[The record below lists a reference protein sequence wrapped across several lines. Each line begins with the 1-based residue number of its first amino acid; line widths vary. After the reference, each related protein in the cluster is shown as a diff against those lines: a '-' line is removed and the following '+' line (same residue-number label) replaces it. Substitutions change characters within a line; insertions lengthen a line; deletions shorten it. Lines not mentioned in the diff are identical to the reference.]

1 MKKLQIALITLCFLM
16 TSPVWSQSFY
26 DIETINT
33 IEIVFEESNWDN
45 LLDNLEAA
53 GNEER
58 LLGTVTL
65 NGQVFDSV
73 GVRYKGNSSYNSSNA
88 KNPFNIKLDYVID
101 QKYEDFGTIKLSNG
115 YKDPSFVRE
124 VLGYEI
130 ARKYMPAPLSN
141 YANVYV
147 NGDYIGMY
155 TSNQDVDKYFMRT
168 HFVDDENARFKGE
181 INEAKG
187 MMGGVW
193 QYLGDDSTD
202 YAAKFVIE
210 SDTGWSELINFLYT
224 LNYDNTEVYQ
234 ELNIDRHLWFLA
246 FSNLLVNLDGPIN
259 NPQNHYLFQDMSYR
273 FNPIPWDLN
282 ECFGVFTMIQSE
294 RLGPPQPSNLAE
306 LDPFL
311 NSDESDYPV
320 VSKILSI
327 DKYKKMY
334 VAHMKTIIDE
344 NFSNGWYEDRAFEL
358 QDIIASDYQNDNN
371 TFYTYSEM
379 TNNVNN
385 SIGNLG
391 PPPNQMVTGITELME
406 LRIDYLLAVS
416 EFAAEAP
423 EIATPNYSPTEPSIG
438 EEISFTAEFST
449 ADNAYFAYR
458 YDDYSIFT
466 KLEMFDDGAHN
477 DGVSGDGVYGVI
489 FTPESALINYYFYAE
504 NTDAAAF
511 LPVRAEYE
519 FFSLELAGD
528 VVINEFMASNQET
541 VNDQDGE
548 DDDWIELYNN
558 SDLDIN
564 LSGYYLSDKPNNTDK
579 WQFPDTSISA
589 GGYLIIWA
597 DEDTL
602 QAGLHAN
609 FKLSA
614 GGESVVLSTPD
625 KSIIN
630 QCTYDAQETDISY
643 GRYPNGTGEFCTMPP
658 TFSAENMQS
667 SAIQEINKAL
677 SAQVYPNP
685 ARNYIDLSFG
695 ETPKNPIEIRIFS
708 IVGSLVYHSTVNDQ
722 LTRISLSELKSG
734 MYVLYAKSGD
744 LQFHTK
750 FIKE

>member
-1 MKKLQIALITLCFLM
+1 MKKLQTALITLCLLL
-16 TSPVWSQSFY
+16 TLTGRAQNFY
-26 DIETINT
+26 DIGTITT
-33 IEIVFEESNWDN
+33 IEIVFEESNWDS
-45 LLDNLEAA
+45 LLDDLEAA

-58 LLGTVTL
+58 MLGTVTV

-73 GVRYKGNSSYNSSNA
+73 GVRYKGNSTYNSNNA
-88 KNPFNIKLDYVID
+88 KNPLNIKLDYVID

-130 ARKYMPAPLSN
+130 ARKYMPTPLSN
-141 YANVYV
+141 YANVTI
-147 NGDYIGMY
+147 NGEYIGMY
-155 TSNQDVDKYFMRT
+155 TSNQDVDKYFMRS

-181 INEAKG
+181 INEAK
-187 MMGGVW
+187 MNMGGVW
-193 QYLGDDSTD
+193 QYLGADSTD
-202 YAAKFVIE
+202 YASKFVIE
-210 SDTGWSELINFLYT
+210 SDTGWPELISFLYT
-224 LNYDNTEVYQ
+224 LNNNNTEVYQ

-246 FSNLLVNLDGPIN
+246 FSNLLANLDGPIN

-282 ECFGVFTMIQSE
+282 ECFGGFTNIQSE
-294 RLGPPQPSNLAE
+294 RMPPQESNLQE

-311 NSDESDYPV
+311 NIDEADYPV

-334 VAHMKTIIDE
+334 VAHMKTIIEE

-358 QDIIASDYQNDNN
+358 QDIIATDYQNDNN
-371 TFYTYSEM
+371 TFYTYAEM
-379 TNNVNN
+379 IDNVNN
-385 SIGNLG
+385 TVGSMG
-391 PPPNQMVTGITELME
+391 PPPSQSVTGITELME
-406 LRIDYLLAVS
+406 ARVDYLLSVS
-416 EFAAEAP
+416 EFSATAP
-423 EIATPNYSPTEPSIG
+423 EIASPDYSPTEPNIG

-449 ADNAYFAYR
+449 TDNAYFAYR

-477 DGVSGDGVYGVI
+477 DGASGDGVYGVI
-489 FTPESALINYYFYAE
+489 FTPESMLVNYYFYAE

-519 FFSLELAGD
+519 FYSIELAGD

-541 VNDQDGE
+541 ATDQDGE

-558 SDLDIN
+558 SDVDID
-564 LSGYYLSDKPNNTDK
+564 LTGYYLSDKSNNTDK

-609 FKLSA
+609 FKLSS
-614 GGESVVLSTPD
+614 GGESVVLSNTENTV
-625 KSIIN
+625 IN
-630 QCTYDAQETDISY
+630 SCTYDAQNTDISY

-658 TFSAENMQS
+658 TFASENMLS
-667 SAIQEINKAL
+667 STIVEIEKDL
-677 SAQVYPNP
+677 SVQLYPNP
-685 ARNYIDLSFG
+685 ARDYIELAFTEIPD
-695 ETPKNPIEIRIFS
+695 NPIEIRIFS
-708 IVGSLVYHSTVNDQ
+708 VVGSLVYQSEVNDQ
-722 LTRISLSELKSG
+722 QVRISLSELKSG
-734 MYVLYAKSGD
+734 MYVVYAKSGD

>member
-1 MKKLQIALITLCFLM
+1 MKKSQTALITFCFLI
-16 TSPVWSQSFY
+16 SIPVWSQSFY

-33 IEIVFEESNWDN
+33 IEIQFEDSNWDE
-45 LLDNLEAA
+45 LLDDLMAA

-58 LLGTVTL
+58 MLGTVTI

-73 GVRYKGNSSYNSSNA
+73 GVRYKGNSSYSIDNA
-88 KNPFNIKLDYVID
+88 KNPFNIKLDYIID
-101 QKYEDFGTIKLSNG
+101 EKYDDFGTIKLSNG
-115 YKDPSFVRE
+115 FKDPSFVRE

-147 NGDYIGMY
+147 NDDYIGIY
-155 TSNQDVDKYFMRT
+155 TSNQDVDKYFMRS

-193 QYLGDDSTD
+193 QYLGSDSTD
-202 YAAKFVIE
+202 YASKFIIE
-210 SDTGWSELINFLYT
+210 SDTGWPDFIDFLYI

-234 ELNIDRHLWFLA
+234 KLNIDRHLWFLA

-273 FNPIPWDLN
+273 FNTIPWDLN
-282 ECFGVFTMIQSE
+282 ECFGVFSMVQTA
-294 RLGPPQPSNLAE
+294 GQPMSPDDLQE

-311 NSDESDYPV
+311 NINEADYPV

-334 VAHMKTIIDE
+334 VAHMKTIIEE
-344 NFSNGWYEDRAFEL
+344 NISNDWYQNRAFEI
-358 QDIIASDYQNDNN
+358 QNMISSDYQNDNN

-379 TNNVNN
+379 QQNVTS
-385 SIGNLG
+385 SIGNMG
-391 PPPNQMVTGITELME
+391 PPPNQMVPGITELME
-406 LRIDYLLAVS
+406 LRIDYLLNLSDFSAQAPTIQNTAIS
-416 EFAAEAP
+416 PEEPEA
-423 EIATPNYSPTEPSIG
+423 G
-438 EEISFTAEFST
+438 ENIYFTAEFAH
-449 ADNAYFAYR
+449 ADEAYLAYR
-458 YDDYSIFT
+458 HDDCSIFT
-466 KLEMFDDGAHN
+466 KLQMFDDGAHN
-477 DGVSGDGVYGVI
+477 DGASGDGIYGVSLN
-489 FTPESALINYYFYAE
+489 PEAMLINYYFYAE

-519 FFSLELAGD
+519 FYSLELAGD
-528 VVINEFMASNQET
+528 VVINEFMASNQMT

-558 SDLDIN
+558 SDGDID
-564 LSGYYLSDKPNNTDK
+564 LTGYYLSDKSNEIDK
-579 WQFPDTSISA
+579 WQLSDTSISA

-597 DEDTL
+597 DNDTL
-602 QAGLHAN
+602 QFGLHAN
-609 FKLSA
+609 FKLSS
-614 GGESVVLSTPD
+614 GGESVVLSAPD

-630 QCTYDAQETDISY
+630 LYTYDVQETDISY
-643 GRYPNGTGEFCTMPP
+643 GRYPNGTGEFCSMTP
-658 TFSAENMQS
+658 TFSAENMQGLD
-667 SAIQEINKAL
+667 IQEIMQEL

-685 ARNYIDLSFG
+685 ARDYIDLSFG

-708 IVGSLVYHSTVNDQ
+708 IVGSLVYHSKVNDQ
-722 LTRISLSELKSG
+722 LTRISLNELESG